1 MPPYHRLAK
10 AEGSG
15 FTCAVRRTAVT
26 IPPSATESSTTCFAQ
41 IAKSVSAHSS
51 TTAANMVSNS
61 LKMALSNYLVKM
73 SNTCRSPPK
82 RITLLRKVVPLDNIA
97 KTANKQ
103 QCYLP
108 QAGISE
114 FSRQLRTENDNRLC
128 NSRLR
133 GAGEVFLLLLSAKTS
148 HRTAERER
156 ATTKEPSGI
165 CERCAV
171 KSLA

>member
-1 MPPYHRLAK
+1 
-10 AEGSG
+10 
-15 FTCAVRRTAVT
+15 
-26 IPPSATESSTTCFAQ
+26 
-41 IAKSVSAHSS
+41 
-51 TTAANMVSNS
+51 
-61 LKMALSNYLVKM
+61 MALSNYLVKM

-171 KSLA
+171 KSMACEPKSACRFCRPRQHRSLAFGKVKQCDER

>member
-1 MPPYHRLAK
+1 M
-10 AEGSG
+10 E
-15 FTCAVRRTAVT
+15 
-26 IPPSATESSTTCFAQ
+26 
-41 IAKSVSAHSS
+41 
-51 TTAANMVSNS
+51 
-61 LKMALSNYLVKM
+61 LSNYLVKM

-148 HRTAERER
+148 HRPITRFRSDHSTIAEYAPLGGQSLPCASKSASWILMFTTAPLSRFR
-156 ATTKEPSGI
+156 GI
-165 CERCAV
+165 MWRCAV
-171 KSLA
+171 MTK

>member
-1 MPPYHRLAK
+1 M
-10 AEGSG
+10 E
-15 FTCAVRRTAVT
+15 
-26 IPPSATESSTTCFAQ
+26 
-41 IAKSVSAHSS
+41 
-51 TTAANMVSNS
+51 
-61 LKMALSNYLVKM
+61 LSNYLVKM

-128 NSRLR
+128 NSRIR
-133 GAGEVFLLLLSAKTS
+133 GAGEVFHLLPSVKTPPPPSIVFPPSPSPSERNMRAMSGQIVGVRAKIGLPNLDS
-148 HRTAERER
+148 TATPISCLGKVIHCDGR
-156 ATTKEPSGI
+156 
-165 CERCAV
+165 
-171 KSLA
+171 